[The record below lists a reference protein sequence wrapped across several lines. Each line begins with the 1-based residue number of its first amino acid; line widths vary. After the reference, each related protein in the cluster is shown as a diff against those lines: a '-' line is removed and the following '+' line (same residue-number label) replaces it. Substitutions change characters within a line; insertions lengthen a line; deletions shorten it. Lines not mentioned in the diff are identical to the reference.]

1 MQWTSYAS
9 PVIETL
15 APLLVFGVGI
25 YVGYRVLRWLWSSIS
40 RNLARPYVE
49 AALSEL
55 QRRHEHEIRRLKHQ
69 ARQREKGA
77 MAGAEAVARAA
88 MSEMVTNTNRGQQ
101 HENVAEILRWLQQQQ
116 ANAQT
121 AAVNTYVASR
131 SRDRREKP
139 SGPDPILKEEKNDL
153 PPQRLRPFKRRI
165 GVLELKLLL

>member
-88 MSEMVTNTNRGQQ
+88 MSETMINTNRGQQ
-101 HENVAEILRWLQQQQ
+101 QENVAEILRWLQQQQ
-116 ANAQT
+116 ANTQT

-131 SRDRREKP
+131 SRDRREK
-139 SGPDPILKEEKNDL
+139 SSWLRRL
-153 PPQRLRPFKRRI
+153 PR
-165 GVLELKLLL
+165 KLVGSRAS